1 MRLDIKSIAL
11 LVLTSACILFFGMW
25 FFNKSE
31 YKEKIKELDK
41 ENKRIELVRDSL
53 KSVNASLKLDFNKK
67 QSEIDKRD
75 QKIKLIESEIL
86 KIKGDLKLAKSKVEE
101 NEKNLKETKDKI
113 KKLKRDPIKREDQ
126 ALINSLK
133 EKLKN

>member
-11 LVLTSACILFFGMW
+11 LVLTGACILFFGMW

-31 YKEKIKELDK
+31 YKDKIKELDE

-113 KKLKRDPIKREDQ
+113 KKLKKDPIKREDQ
-126 ALINSLK
+126 ELINSLK

>member
-11 LVLTSACILFFGMW
+11 LVLTGACILFFGMW

-53 KSVNASLKLDFNKK
+53 KSVNASLKLDCSLN
-67 QSEIDKRD
+67 
-75 QKIKLIESEIL
+75 LESFPL
-86 KIKGDLKLAKSKVEE
+86 VDYL
-101 NEKNLKETKDKI
+101 
-113 KKLKRDPIKREDQ
+113 
-126 ALINSLK
+126 
-133 EKLKN
+133 LKN

>member
-11 LVLTSACILFFGMW
+11 LVLTGACILFFGMW

-31 YKEKIKELDK
+31 YKDKIKELDK

-113 KKLKRDPIKREDQ
+113 KKLKKDPIKREDQ
-126 ALINSLK
+126 ELINSLK

>member
-11 LVLTSACILFFGMW
+11 LVLTGACILFFGMW

-31 YKEKIKELDK
+31 YKDKIKELDK

-53 KSVNASLKLDFNKK
+53 KSVNASLKLDINKK

-113 KKLKRDPIKREDQ
+113 EKLKKDPIKREDQ
-126 ALINSLK
+126 ELINSLK